1 MCWLA
6 ALPVAMAGAQA
17 ISGQV
22 AQANMVAAQ
31 TEAGRR
37 QAMEIMKQTNI
48 QNADLSL
55 QARSRLEEASS
66 ELTAQNMQKVQAMGS
81 IRAAI
86 GEGNLEGASL
96 DRIKRVTEG
105 QFIREA
111 NMVTENYRRDYQAIF
126 AQQLGGT
133 QSAASQ
139 IGEIYKGEQKQKSK
153 LQQVLDPLAAV
164 GSSFASQYASG
175 AFDSKSRT
183 PAKITAA
190 TPTKVVRKG
199 GK

>member
-1 MCWLA
+1 MCWA
-6 ALPVAMAGAQA
+6 AAIPIAIAGAQA
-17 ISGQV
+17 LGSQN
-22 AQANMVAAQ
+22 AQAKMIASQ
-31 TEAGRR
+31 TAAGRR
-37 QAMEIMKQTNI
+37 QAMEIMRQTNI

-55 QARSRLEEASS
+55 QARSKLEEASS
-66 ELTAQNMQKVQAMGS
+66 ELTSQNMQKVQAMGS

-86 GEGNLEGASL
+86 GESMLEGASM

-139 IGEIYKGEQKQKSK
+139 IDEIYKGEQKQKSK
-153 LQQVLDPLAAV
+153 LQMVLDPLAIM
-164 GSSFASQYASG
+164 GSATASAYADG
-175 AFDSKSRT
+175 KFDSKST
-183 PAKITAA
+183 NKAPITAA
-190 TPTKVVRKG
+190 KGTKTGR
-199 GK
+199 

>member
-1 MCWLA
+1 MCWMA
-6 ALPVAMAGAQA
+6 AIPIALAGAQA
-17 ISGQV
+17 ISGQNT
-22 AQANMVAAQ
+22 QSKMIAAQ
-31 TEAGRR
+31 TAAGRR
-37 QAMEIMKQTNI
+37 QAIELLKQTNI

-55 QARSRLEEASS
+55 QARSKLEEASA
-66 ELTAQNMQKVQAMGS
+66 ELTSQNMQKVQALGS

-86 GEGNLEGASL
+86 GESMLEGSSM

-139 IGEIYKGEQKQKSK
+139 ISEIYKGEQKQKSK
-153 LQQVLDPLAAV
+153 LQMVLDPLAIM
-164 GSSFASQYASG
+164 GSAAASAYADG
-175 AFDSKSRT
+175 KFDSKPT
-183 PAKITAA
+183 TKAPIVAAKG
-190 TPTKVVRKG
+190 TKTGR
-199 GK
+199 

>member
-1 MCWLA
+1 MCWPA
-6 ALPVAMAGAQA
+6 AIPIALAGAQA
-17 ISGQV
+17 ISSQN
-22 AQANMVAAQ
+22 AQSKMIAAQ
-31 TEAGRR
+31 TAAGRR

-66 ELTAQNMQKVQAMGS
+66 ELTSQNMQKVQAMGS

-86 GEGNLEGASL
+86 GESMLEGASM

-111 NMVTENYRRDYQAIF
+111 NMVTDNYRRDYQAIF

-139 IGEIYKGEQKQKSK
+139 ISEIYKGEQKQKSK
-153 LQQVLDPLAAV
+153 LQMVLDPLAIM
-164 GSSFASQYASG
+164 GSSAASAYASG
-175 AFDSKSRT
+175 AFDSKST
-183 PAKITAA
+183 TKAPIVAAKG
-190 TPTKVVRKG
+190 TKTGR
-199 GK
+199 

>member
-1 MCWLA
+1 MCWA
-6 ALPVAMAGAQA
+6 ATIPIAIAGAQA
-17 ISGQV
+17 ISGQN
-22 AQANMVAAQ
+22 AQAKMIAAQ
-31 TEAGRR
+31 TAAGRR

-55 QARSRLEEASS
+55 QARSKLEEASS
-66 ELTAQNMQKVQAMGS
+66 ELTSQNMQKVQALGS

-86 GEGNLEGASL
+86 GESMLEGASM

-139 IGEIYKGEQKQKSK
+139 ISEIYKGEQKQKSK
-153 LQQVLDPLAAV
+153 LQMVLDPLAIM
-164 GSSFASQYASG
+164 GSSAASAYASG
-175 AFDSKSRT
+175 AFDSKST
-183 PAKITAA
+183 NKAPIVAAKG
-190 TPTKVVRKG
+190 TKTGR
-199 GK
+199 

>member
-1 MCWLA
+1 MCWPA
-6 ALPVAMAGAQA
+6 AIPIALSGVQA
-17 ISGQV
+17 VSNQYTQSKMI
-22 AQANMVAAQ
+22 AAQ
-31 TEAGRR
+31 TAAGRR
-37 QAMEIMKQTNI
+37 QAIELLKQTNI

-55 QARSRLEEASS
+55 QARSKLEEASA
-66 ELTAQNMQKVQAMGS
+66 ELTSQNMQKVQALGS

-86 GEGNLEGASL
+86 GESMLEGSSM

-139 IGEIYKGEQKQKSK
+139 ISEIYKGEQKQKSK
-153 LQQVLDPLAAV
+153 LQMVLEPLAAM
-164 GSSFASQYASG
+164 GSSAASAYASG
-175 AFDSKSRT
+175 AFDSK
-183 PAKITAA
+183 
-190 TPTKVVRKG
+190 
-199 GK
+199 

>member
-1 MCWLA
+1 MCWA
-6 ALPVAMAGAQA
+6 AAIPIAIAGAQA
-17 ISGQV
+17 VGSQN
-22 AQANMVAAQ
+22 AQAKMIASQ
-31 TEAGRR
+31 TAAGRR
-37 QAMEIMKQTNI
+37 QAFELMRQTNI

-55 QARSRLEEASS
+55 QARSKLEEASS
-66 ELTAQNMQKVQAMGS
+66 ELTSQNMQKVQAMGS

-86 GEGNLEGASL
+86 GESMLEGASM

-139 IGEIYKGEQKQKSK
+139 IDEIYKGEQKQKSK
-153 LQQVLDPLAAV
+153 LQMVLDPLAIM
-164 GSSFASQYASG
+164 GSATASAYASG
-175 AFDSKSRT
+175 AFDSKST
-183 PAKITAA
+183 NKAPIVAAKG
-190 TPTKVVRKG
+190 TKTGR
-199 GK
+199 

>member
-1 MCWLA
+1 MCWTA
-6 ALPVAMAGAQA
+6 AIPIALAGAQA
-17 ISGQV
+17 IGSQN
-22 AQANMVAAQ
+22 AQAKMIASQ
-31 TEAGRR
+31 TAAGRR
-37 QAMEIMKQTNI
+37 QAIELMKQTNI

-55 QARSRLEEASS
+55 QARSKLEEASA
-66 ELTAQNMQKVQAMGS
+66 ELTSQNMQKVQAMGS

-86 GEGNLEGASL
+86 GESMLEGSSM

-139 IGEIYKGEQKQKSK
+139 ISEIYKGEQKQKSK
-153 LQQVLDPLAAV
+153 LQMILDPLAV
-164 GSSFASQYASG
+164 MGSAAASAYADG
-175 AFDSKSRT
+175 KFDSKPT
-183 PAKITAA
+183 TKAPIVAAKG
-190 TPTKVVRKG
+190 TKTGR
-199 GK
+199 

>member
-1 MCWLA
+1 MCWPAAIPIALA
-6 ALPVAMAGAQA
+6 GVQA
-17 ISGQV
+17 VSNQYTQSKMI
-22 AQANMVAAQ
+22 AAQ
-31 TEAGRR
+31 TAAGRR
-37 QAMEIMKQTNI
+37 QAIELLKQTNI

-55 QARSRLEEASS
+55 QARSKLEEASS
-66 ELTAQNMQKVQAMGS
+66 ELTSQNMQKVQAMGS

-86 GEGNLEGASL
+86 GESMLEGSSM

-139 IGEIYKGEQKQKSK
+139 ISEIYKGEQKQKSK
-153 LQQVLDPLAAV
+153 LQMILDPLTAMGGAA
-164 GSSFASQYASG
+164 ASAYADG
-175 AFDSKSRT
+175 KFDSKPT
-183 PAKITAA
+183 TKAPIVAAKG
-190 TPTKVVRKG
+190 TKTGR
-199 GK
+199 

>member
-1 MCWLA
+1 MCWPAAIPIALA
-6 ALPVAMAGAQA
+6 GVQSISNQYTQA
-17 ISGQV
+17 KMI
-22 AQANMVAAQ
+22 AAQ
-31 TEAGRR
+31 TAAGRR
-37 QAMEIMKQTNI
+37 QAIELLKQTNI

-55 QARSRLEEASS
+55 QARSKLEEASS
-66 ELTAQNMQKVQAMGS
+66 ELTSQNMQKVQAMGS

-86 GEGNLEGASL
+86 GESMLEGSSM

-139 IGEIYKGEQKQKSK
+139 ISEIYKGEQKQKSK
-153 LQQVLDPLAAV
+153 LQMILDPLTAMGSAA
-164 GSSFASQYASG
+164 ASAYADG
-175 AFDSKSRT
+175 KFDSKPT
-183 PAKITAA
+183 TKAPIVAAKG
-190 TPTKVVRKG
+190 TKTGR
-199 GK
+199 

>member
-1 MCWLA
+1 MCWA
-6 ALPVAMAGAQA
+6 AAIPIAIAGAQA
-17 ISGQV
+17 VGSQN
-22 AQANMVAAQ
+22 AQAKMIASQ
-31 TEAGRR
+31 TAAGRR
-37 QAMEIMKQTNI
+37 QAMELMRQTNI

-66 ELTAQNMQKVQAMGS
+66 ELTSQNMQKVQAMGS

-86 GEGNLEGASL
+86 GESILEGTSM

-139 IGEIYKGEQKQKSK
+139 IDEIYKGEQKQKSK
-153 LQQVLDPLAAV
+153 LQMVLDPLAIM
-164 GSSFASQYASG
+164 GSATASAYASG
-175 AFDSKSRT
+175 AFDSKST
-183 PAKITAA
+183 NKAPIVAAKG
-190 TPTKVVRKG
+190 TKTGR
-199 GK
+199 

>member
-1 MCWLA
+1 MCWA
-6 ALPVAMAGAQA
+6 AAIPIAIAGAQA
-17 ISGQV
+17 VGSQN
-22 AQANMVAAQ
+22 AQAKMIASQ
-31 TEAGRR
+31 TAAGRR
-37 QAMEIMKQTNI
+37 QAMELMRQTNI

-66 ELTAQNMQKVQAMGS
+66 ELTSQNMQKVQAMGS

-86 GEGNLEGASL
+86 GESMLEGSSM

-139 IGEIYKGEQKQKSK
+139 IDEIYKGEQKQKSK
-153 LQQVLDPLAAV
+153 LQMVLDPLAIM
-164 GSSFASQYASG
+164 GSATASAYASG
-175 AFDSKSRT
+175 AFDSKST
-183 PAKITAA
+183 NKAPIVAAKG
-190 TPTKVVRKG
+190 TKTGR
-199 GK
+199 

>member
-1 MCWLA
+1 MCWA
-6 ALPVAMAGAQA
+6 AAIPIAIAGAQA
-17 ISGQV
+17 VGSQN
-22 AQANMVAAQ
+22 AQAKMIASQ
-31 TEAGRR
+31 TAAGRR
-37 QAMEIMKQTNI
+37 QAFELMKQTNI

-55 QARSRLEEASS
+55 QARSKLEEASS
-66 ELTAQNMQKVQAMGS
+66 ELTSQNMQKVQAMGS

-86 GEGNLEGASL
+86 GESMLEGASM

-139 IGEIYKGEQKQKSK
+139 IDEIYKGEQKQKSK
-153 LQQVLDPLAAV
+153 LQMVLDPLAIM
-164 GSSFASQYASG
+164 GSATASAYASG
-175 AFDSKSRT
+175 AFDSKST
-183 PAKITAA
+183 NKAPITAA
-190 TPTKVVRKG
+190 KGTKTGR
-199 GK
+199 

>member
-1 MCWLA
+1 MCWPA
-6 ALPVAMAGAQA
+6 AIPIALSGVQA
-17 ISGQV
+17 VSNQYTQSKMI
-22 AQANMVAAQ
+22 AAQ
-31 TEAGRR
+31 TAAGRR
-37 QAMEIMKQTNI
+37 QAIELLKQTNI

-55 QARSRLEEASS
+55 QARSKLEEASS
-66 ELTAQNMQKVQAMGS
+66 ELTSQNMQKVQALGS

-86 GEGNLEGASL
+86 GESMLEGSSM

-139 IGEIYKGEQKQKSK
+139 ISEIYKGEQKQKSK
-153 LQQVLDPLAAV
+153 LQMVLDPLAIM
-164 GSSFASQYASG
+164 GSSAASAYADG
-175 AFDSKSRT
+175 KFDSKPT
-183 PAKITAA
+183 TKAPIVAAKG
-190 TPTKVVRKG
+190 TKTGR
-199 GK
+199 

>member
-1 MCWLA
+1 MCWA
-6 ALPVAMAGAQA
+6 AAIPIAIAGAQA
-17 ISGQV
+17 IGSQN
-22 AQANMVAAQ
+22 AQAKMIASQ
-31 TEAGRR
+31 TAAGRR
-37 QAMEIMKQTNI
+37 QAMELMRQTNI

-66 ELTAQNMQKVQAMGS
+66 ELTSQNMQKVQAMGS

-86 GEGNLEGASL
+86 GESMMEGASM

-139 IGEIYKGEQKQKSK
+139 IDEIYKGEQKQKSK
-153 LQQVLDPLAAV
+153 LQMVLDPLAIM
-164 GSSFASQYASG
+164 GSATASAYASG
-175 AFDSKSRT
+175 AFDSKST
-183 PAKITAA
+183 NKAPITAA
-190 TPTKVVRKG
+190 KGTKTGR
-199 GK
+199 

>member
-1 MCWLA
+1 MCWPA
-6 ALPVAMAGAQA
+6 AIPIAMTGVQA
-17 ISGQV
+17 ISGQYT
-22 AQANMVAAQ
+22 QAKAIAAQ
-31 TEAGRR
+31 TAAGRR
-37 QAMEIMKQTNI
+37 QAFEIMKQTNI

-55 QARSRLEEASS
+55 QARSKLEEASS
-66 ELTAQNMQKVQAMGS
+66 ELTSQNMQKVQAMGS

-86 GEGNLEGASL
+86 GESMLEGSSM

-139 IGEIYKGEQKQKSK
+139 ISEIYKGEQKQKSK
-153 LQQVLDPLAAV
+153 LQMILDPLTAMGSAA
-164 GSSFASQYASG
+164 ASAYADG
-175 AFDSKSRT
+175 KFDSKHT
-183 PAKITAA
+183 TKAPIVAAKG
-190 TPTKVVRKG
+190 TKTGR
-199 GK
+199 

>member
-1 MCWLA
+1 MCWA
-6 ALPVAMAGAQA
+6 AAIPIAIAGAQA
-17 ISGQV
+17 LGSQN
-22 AQANMVAAQ
+22 AQAKMIASQ
-31 TEAGRR
+31 TAAGRR
-37 QAMEIMKQTNI
+37 QAFELMKQTNI

-66 ELTAQNMQKVQAMGS
+66 ELTSQNMQKVQAMGS

-86 GEGNLEGASL
+86 GESMLEGSSM

-111 NMVTENYRRDYQAIF
+111 NMVTDNYRRDYQAIF

-139 IGEIYKGEQKQKSK
+139 IDEIYKGEQKQKSK
-153 LQQVLDPLAAV
+153 LQMVLDPLAIM
-164 GSSFASQYASG
+164 GSSAASAYASG
-175 AFDSKSRT
+175 AFDSKST
-183 PAKITAA
+183 NKAPIVAAKG
-190 TPTKVVRKG
+190 TKTGR
-199 GK
+199 

>member
-6 ALPVAMAGAQA
+6 AIPIALSGVQA
-17 ISGQV
+17 VSNQYTQSKMI
-22 AQANMVAAQ
+22 AAQ
-31 TEAGRR
+31 TAAGRR
-37 QAMEIMKQTNI
+37 QAIELLKQTNI
-48 QNADLSL
+48 QNTDLSL
-55 QARSRLEEASS
+55 QARSKLEEASS
-66 ELTAQNMQKVQAMGS
+66 ELTSQNMQKVQALGS

-86 GEGNLEGASL
+86 GESMLEGSSM

-139 IGEIYKGEQKQKSK
+139 ISEIYKGEQKQKSK
-153 LQQVLDPLAAV
+153 LQMILDPLAIM
-164 GSSFASQYASG
+164 GSSAASAYADG
-175 AFDSKSRT
+175 KFDSKPT
-183 PAKITAA
+183 TKAPIVAAKG
-190 TPTKVVRKG
+190 TKTGR
-199 GK
+199 

>member
-1 MCWLA
+1 MCWPA
-6 ALPVAMAGAQA
+6 AIPIALAGAQA
-17 ISGQV
+17 ISGQN
-22 AQANMVAAQ
+22 AQAKMIAAQ
-31 TEAGRR
+31 TAAGRR

-66 ELTAQNMQKVQAMGS
+66 ELTSQNMQKVQALGS

-86 GEGNLEGASL
+86 GESMLEGASM

-139 IGEIYKGEQKQKSK
+139 IDEIYKGEQKQKSK
-153 LQQVLDPLAAV
+153 LQMVLDPLAIM
-164 GSSFASQYASG
+164 GSATASAYASG
-175 AFDSKSRT
+175 AFDSKST
-183 PAKITAA
+183 NKAPIVAAKG
-190 TPTKVVRKG
+190 TKTGR
-199 GK
+199 

>member
-1 MCWLA
+1 MCWPTA
-6 ALPVAMAGAQA
+6 IPIALSGVQA
-17 ISGQV
+17 VSNQYTQSKMI
-22 AQANMVAAQ
+22 AAQ
-31 TEAGRR
+31 TAAGRR
-37 QAMEIMKQTNI
+37 QAIELLKQTNI

-55 QARSRLEEASS
+55 QARSKLEEASS
-66 ELTAQNMQKVQAMGS
+66 ELTSQNMQKVQALGS

-86 GEGNLEGASL
+86 GESMLEGSSM

-139 IGEIYKGEQKQKSK
+139 ISEIYKGEQKQKSK
-153 LQQVLDPLAAV
+153 LQMVLDPLAIM
-164 GSSFASQYASG
+164 GSSAASAYASG
-175 AFDSKSRT
+175 AFDSKST
-183 PAKITAA
+183 TKAPIVAAKG
-190 TPTKVVRKG
+190 TKTGR
-199 GK
+199 

>member
-1 MCWLA
+1 MCWA
-6 ALPVAMAGAQA
+6 AAIPIAIAGAQA
-17 ISGQV
+17 IGSQN
-22 AQANMVAAQ
+22 AQAKMIASQ
-31 TEAGRR
+31 TAAGRR
-37 QAMEIMKQTNI
+37 QAFELMKQTNI

-55 QARSRLEEASS
+55 QARSKLEEASS
-66 ELTAQNMQKVQAMGS
+66 ELTSQNMQKVQAMGS

-86 GEGNLEGASL
+86 GESMLEGSSM

-139 IGEIYKGEQKQKSK
+139 ISEIYKGEQKQKSK
-153 LQQVLDPLAAV
+153 LQMVLDPLAIM
-164 GSSFASQYASG
+164 GSAAASAYADG
-175 AFDSKSRT
+175 KFDSKPT
-183 PAKITAA
+183 TKAPIVAAKG
-190 TPTKVVRKG
+190 TKTGR
-199 GK
+199 

>member
-1 MCWLA
+1 MCWMA
-6 ALPVAMAGAQA
+6 AIPIALAGAQA
-17 ISGQV
+17 ISSQN
-22 AQANMVAAQ
+22 AQAKAIASQ

-37 QAMEIMKQTNI
+37 QAFELMKQTNI

-55 QARSRLEEASS
+55 QARSKLEEASS
-66 ELTAQNMQKVQAMGS
+66 ELTSQNMQKVQAMGS

-86 GEGNLEGASL
+86 GESMLEGASM

-111 NMVTENYRRDYQAIF
+111 NMVTDNYRRDYQAIF

-139 IGEIYKGEQKQKSK
+139 IDEIYKGEQKQKSK
-153 LQQVLDPLAAV
+153 LQMVLDPLAIM
-164 GSSFASQYASG
+164 GSATASAYADG
-175 AFDSKSRT
+175 KFDSKST
-183 PAKITAA
+183 NKAPIVAAKG
-190 TPTKVVRKG
+190 TKTGR
-199 GK
+199 

>member
-1 MCWLA
+1 MCWMA
-6 ALPVAMAGAQA
+6 AIPIALAGAQA
-17 ISGQV
+17 ISGQN
-22 AQANMVAAQ
+22 AQAKMIAAQ
-31 TEAGRR
+31 TAAGRR

-55 QARSRLEEASS
+55 QARSKLEEASS
-66 ELTAQNMQKVQAMGS
+66 ELTSQNMQKVQALGS

-86 GEGNLEGASL
+86 GESMLEGSSM

-139 IGEIYKGEQKQKSK
+139 ISEIYKGEQKQKSK
-153 LQQVLDPLAAV
+153 LQMVLDPLAIM
-164 GSSFASQYASG
+164 GSAAASAYASG
-175 AFDSKSRT
+175 AFDSKSAT
-183 PAKITAA
+183 KAPIVAAKG
-190 TPTKVVRKG
+190 TKTGR
-199 GK
+199 

>member
-1 MCWLA
+1 MCWA
-6 ALPVAMAGAQA
+6 AAIPIAIAGAQA
-17 ISGQV
+17 VGSQN
-22 AQANMVAAQ
+22 AQAKMIASQ
-31 TEAGRR
+31 TAAGRR
-37 QAMEIMKQTNI
+37 QAMEIMRQTNI

-55 QARSRLEEASS
+55 QARSKLEEASA
-66 ELTAQNMQKVQAMGS
+66 ELTSQNMQKVQAMGS

-86 GEGNLEGASL
+86 GESMLEGSSM

-139 IGEIYKGEQKQKSK
+139 ISEIYKGEQKQKSK
-153 LQQVLDPLAAV
+153 LQMILDPLTAIGSAA
-164 GSSFASQYASG
+164 ASAYADG
-175 AFDSKSRT
+175 KFDSKPT
-183 PAKITAA
+183 TKAPIVAAKG
-190 TPTKVVRKG
+190 TKTGR
-199 GK
+199 

>member
-1 MCWLA
+1 MCWPA
-6 ALPVAMAGAQA
+6 AIPIAMAGAQA
-17 ISGQV
+17 ISGQYT
-22 AQANMVAAQ
+22 QAKAIAAQ
-31 TEAGRR
+31 TAAGRR
-37 QAMEIMKQTNI
+37 QAFEIMKQTNI

-55 QARSRLEEASS
+55 QARSKLEEASS
-66 ELTAQNMQKVQAMGS
+66 ELTSQNMQKVQAMGS

-86 GEGNLEGASL
+86 GESMLEGSSM

-139 IGEIYKGEQKQKSK
+139 IREIYKGEQKQKSK
-153 LQQVLDPLAAV
+153 LQMILDPLTAMGSAA
-164 GSSFASQYASG
+164 ASAYADG
-175 AFDSKSRT
+175 KFDSKPT
-183 PAKITAA
+183 TKAPIVAAKG
-190 TPTKVVRKG
+190 TKTGR
-199 GK
+199 

>member
-1 MCWLA
+1 MCWA
-6 ALPVAMAGAQA
+6 AAIPIAIAGAQA
-17 ISGQV
+17 IGGQN
-22 AQANMVAAQ
+22 AQAKMIAAQ
-31 TEAGRR
+31 TAAGRR

-55 QARSRLEEASS
+55 QARSKLEEASS
-66 ELTAQNMQKVQAMGS
+66 ELTSQNMQKVQALGS

-86 GEGNLEGASL
+86 GESMLEGSSM

-139 IGEIYKGEQKQKSK
+139 ISEIYKGEQKQKSK
-153 LQQVLDPLAAV
+153 LQMVLDPLAIM
-164 GSSFASQYASG
+164 GSSAASAYADG
-175 AFDSKSRT
+175 KFDSKSKT
-183 PAKITAA
+183 KAPIVAAKG
-190 TPTKVVRKG
+190 TKTGR
-199 GK
+199 

>member
-1 MCWLA
+1 MCWPA
-6 ALPVAMAGAQA
+6 AIPIALAGAQA
-17 ISGQV
+17 ISSQN
-22 AQANMVAAQ
+22 AQSKMIAAQ
-31 TEAGRR
+31 TAAGRR

-66 ELTAQNMQKVQAMGS
+66 ELTSQNMQKVQALGS

-86 GEGNLEGASL
+86 GESMLEGSSM

-139 IGEIYKGEQKQKSK
+139 ISEIYKGEQKQKSK
-153 LQQVLDPLAAV
+153 LQMVLDPLAIM
-164 GSSFASQYASG
+164 GSSAASAYASG
-175 AFDSKSRT
+175 AFDSKST
-183 PAKITAA
+183 TKAPIVAAKG
-190 TPTKVVRKG
+190 TKTGR
-199 GK
+199 

>member
-1 MCWLA
+1 MCWPA
-6 ALPVAMAGAQA
+6 AIPIALSGVQA
-17 ISGQV
+17 VSNQYTQSKMI
-22 AQANMVAAQ
+22 AAQ
-31 TEAGRR
+31 TAAGRR
-37 QAMEIMKQTNI
+37 QAIELLKQTNI

-55 QARSRLEEASS
+55 QARSKLEEASS
-66 ELTAQNMQKVQAMGS
+66 ELTSQNMQKVQALGS

-86 GEGNLEGASL
+86 GESMLEGSSM

-139 IGEIYKGEQKQKSK
+139 ISEIYRGEQKQKSK
-153 LQQVLDPLAAV
+153 LQMVLDPLAV
-164 GSSFASQYASG
+164 MGSAAASAYADG
-175 AFDSKSRT
+175 KFDSKPT
-183 PAKITAA
+183 TKAPIVAAKG
-190 TPTKVVRKG
+190 TKTGR
-199 GK
+199 